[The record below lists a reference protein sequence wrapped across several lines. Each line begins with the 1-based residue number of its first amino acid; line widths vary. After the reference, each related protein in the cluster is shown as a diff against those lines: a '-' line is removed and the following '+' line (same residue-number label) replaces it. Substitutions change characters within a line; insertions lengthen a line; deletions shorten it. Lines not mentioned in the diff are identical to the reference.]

1 MTVPYVDKVKSV
13 KNRRVSQPRW
23 AIWREI
29 WKWSCLP
36 SLLYCIS
43 RKTVDTEYTYYLWC
57 MTSNDIVKW
66 RKKKDYENFERG
78 IIYMIILKKGGC
90 SREKGGG
97 RRKRN
102 PCPMRLWLKALW
114 RPVDLLFPQLWR
126 HSPCIFSI
134 LYYKYNT
141 VSFYLDIITIYCK
154 TENVLDSAHF
164 NNNVLNNNIRFLK
177 INSIKVLWKMKAAW
191 TVSCMHAI
199 CLSIHILWIENN
211 LILTFF
217 SAI

>member
-1 MTVPYVDKVKSV
+1 MNSECMFWFSLFWYF
-13 KNRRVSQPRW
+13 
-23 AIWREI
+23 
-29 WKWSCLP
+29 
-36 SLLYCIS
+36 LLYPDFCVHLFICGELKLTT
-43 RKTVDTEYTYYLWC
+43 R
-57 MTSNDIVKW
+57 N
-66 RKKKDYENFERG
+66 G
-78 IIYMIILKKGGC
+78 IPPL
-90 SREKGGG
+90 
-97 RRKRN
+97 
-102 PCPMRLWLKALW
+102 LKALW
-114 RPVDLLFPQLWR
+114 RPLDLLFPQLWR